1 MVTQKRRFLSV
12 AVTALVS
19 TILIGSAAA
28 VTLRK
33 PAANAVI
40 TQNDP
45 TIGCALN
52 PTYGYGYKI
61 RFGWSPTTVPN
72 FGHYHLVVQHG
83 SSPPAIDED
92 LHHHRLKDLG
102 CGTFVIDS
110 NLSGWHWQ
118 VTTFDGNG
126 NLVETSELRSFSFA
140 PCRLSSGAACFAG
153 P

>member
-1 MVTQKRRFLSV
+1 MVTQNRRLLSI

-19 TILIGSAAA
+19 MTLIGSAEA

-33 PAANAVI
+33 PVASAVI
-40 TQNDP
+40 AQNDP
-45 TIGCALN
+45 TIGCLLN
-52 PTYGYGYKI
+52 STYGYGFKV

-92 LHHHRLKDLG
+92 LRRHRFKDLA

-126 NLVETSELRSFSFA
+126 NLVETSELRPFSFA
-140 PCRLSSGAACFAG
+140 PCRLSGGQACFAG

>member
-1 MVTQKRRFLSV
+1 MATQKRMFLSV
-12 AVTALVS
+12 AVAVLVS

-33 PAANAVI
+33 PVANAVI

-45 TIGCALN
+45 TIGCSLN

-83 SSPPAIDED
+83 SSPPAIAED
-92 LHHHRLKDLG
+92 VHSHRFKDLE
-102 CGTFVIDS
+102 CSTFVIDT

-118 VTTFDGNG
+118 VTTFDGSG
-126 NLVETSELRSFSFA
+126 KLVETSELRPFSFA
-140 PCRLSSGAACFAG
+140 PCRLAGGAACFDG

>member
-1 MVTQKRRFLSV
+1 MVTQKHRFLSV
-12 AVTALVS
+12 AVAALAL
-19 TILIGSAAA
+19 TILIGNAAA

-45 TIGCALN
+45 TIGCPAN
-52 PTYGYGYKI
+52 PTFGAGFKI
-61 RFGWSPTTVPN
+61 RFGWSPTTAPN
-72 FGHYHLVVQHG
+72 FSYYHLVVQHG

-92 LHHHRLKDLG
+92 VRRHKFLDLD
-102 CGTFVIDS
+102 CAAFVVDS

-118 VTTFDGNG
+118 VTTFDAAG
-126 NLVETSELRSFSFA
+126 NLLETSELRPFSFA
-140 PCRLSSGAACFAG
+140 PCRVNGRPCFSG